1 MRVLLADDHALFR
14 EGLVSLLRTRDIE
27 VVGQASDGAEA
38 VALARA
44 LTPDA
49 ILMDLTMPGMGG
61 LEATR
66 AIKAEL
72 PDIKVVILTVS
83 EADEDLFEAIRSG
96 AHGYLVKSTPANDFF
111 ELLEALDRGEAPLS
125 RGLAGKIVQVPG
137 VGRRRRRR
145 RVDPSRG
152 RGPSGSSP
160 RGARTTTSRPSSRY
174 RSPRSSSTCRTSST
188 SCTSRTVPRW
198 SRYAHRHGLTQEP
211 TSPPEDPPAADP

>member
-38 VALARA
+38 VVLARA
-44 LTPDA
+44 LMPDT

-66 AIKAEL
+66 VIKAEL

-96 AHGYLVKSTPANDFF
+96 AHGYLVKSTPSEDFF
-111 ELLEALDRGEAPLS
+111 ELLEALGRGEAPLS
-125 RGLAGKIVQVPG
+125 RGLAGKIVRYLASGGATDAASLTPREDEVLRL
-137 VGRRRRRR
+137 VAEGRTNHDIATALEVTDATIKFHMSNILNKLHLENRAQA
-145 RVDPSRG
+145 V
-152 RGPSGSSP
+152 
-160 RGARTTTSRPSSRY
+160 AF
-174 RSPRSSSTCRTSST
+174 
-188 SCTSRTVPRW
+188 
-198 SRYAHRHGLTQEP
+198 AHRHGLAHEP
-211 TSPPEDPPAADP
+211 ATRSEDPAEDR

>member
-1 MRVLLADDHALFR
+1 M
-14 EGLVSLLRTRDIE
+14 RTRDIE

-66 AIKAEL
+66 VIKAEL

-96 AHGYLVKSTPANDFF
+96 AHGYLVKST
-111 ELLEALDRGEAPLS
+111 
-125 RGLAGKIVQVPG
+125 LA
-137 VGRRRRRR
+137 
-145 RVDPSRG
+145 
-152 RGPSGSSP
+152 
-160 RGARTTTSRPSSRY
+160 TTSSSCWRRSTGAKR
-174 RSPRSSSTCRTSST
+174 RSPVGWRARSCATWR
-188 SCTSRTVPRW
+188 R
-198 SRYAHRHGLTQEP
+198 AA
-211 TSPPEDPPAADP
+211 PATPQR